1 MNCERTLEVLSS
13 IKNKEDIV
21 TSYEEISELMQYH
34 LISQF
39 ESKEIN
45 IDHDREITST
55 KMQFI
60 QLTQDIRE
68 AYKTLVTLEG
78 EYHHVSTVSRSFSFL
93 KVGKGARLKKEIKD
107 LKKFIQNKE
116 IDSRTLKDKILELTR
131 DLESIERAVKVN
143 GLHVTLTPLGELM
156 IDEIHARRRFYS
168 RDLRDLIE
176 VLNAL
181 DNAFNS
187 IIYQIGNIMSTHNF
201 SPIWALYLI
210 NMNMLSL
217 TEVMNSITMSEYNY
231 NIAQKRMMKL
241 SFYLINNPGAVI
253 PRNNRDAKMIENNL
267 RTQYPYNQPK
277 EIIDDI
283 LRKITIPTR
292 EREKIMKEISLLG
305 KLFTIWSS
313 QNQENYDEI
322 TQYYENLKIFV
333 DFQRDLPMI
342 GKRTHLYQHLTQNIN
357 EEMVFV
363 LLILAFSTNL
373 DAYNYFYELIEDI
386 PEGTKF
392 FSSIASLYPW
402 ESEETWMILLRAQS
416 NILKAQ
422 SAKFIPE
429 LMEYAL
435 LMCLNPN
442 VLKIENN
449 LSEKQLSRWRNLII
463 PTIHLSIYSFFEQ
476 DLETYIRTRPLAYI
490 IAPRYYHR
498 SMLHY
503 HAIG

>member
-1 MNCERTLEVLSS
+1 MNCERTLEVLRS

-21 TSYEEISELMQYH
+21 TSYEEISELMQYN

-45 IDHDREITST
+45 IDHDRELSST

-60 QLTQDIRE
+60 QLSQDIRE
-68 AYKTLVTLEG
+68 AYKTLVSLEG
-78 EYHHVSTVSRSFSFL
+78 EYNHVPAFSRSISFL
-93 KVGKGARLKKEIKD
+93 KIGRGARLKKEIKD
-107 LKKFIQNKE
+107 LKNFIQNKE
-116 IDSRTLKDKILELTR
+116 IELRTLKENILELTR

-143 GLHVTLTPLGELM
+143 GIHVTLTPLGELM

-168 RDLRDLIE
+168 RELKDLID

-187 IIYQIGNIMSTHNF
+187 IIYQIGNVMRTHNF

-210 NMNMLSL
+210 NMNMLDL
-217 TEVMNSITMSEYNY
+217 TEVMNSITMTEYNY

-241 SFYLINNPGAVI
+241 SFYLINNPGAII
-253 PRNNRDAKMIENNL
+253 PKNSRNAKMIESEL
-267 RTQYPYNQPK
+267 KSQYPYNQPK
-277 EIIDDI
+277 EVIEDI
-283 LRKITIPTR
+283 LRKANISTHKVRT
-292 EREKIMKEISLLG
+292 EISLLG
-305 KLFTIWSS
+305 KLFTIWGS
-313 QNQENYDEI
+313 QNQENYNEI

-342 GKRTHLYQHLTQNIN
+342 GKRTQLYQHLKQNIN
-357 EEMVFV
+357 EEMIFV
-363 LLILAFSTNL
+363 LLILAFSTSL

-402 ESEETWMILLRAQS
+402 EPEETWMILLRAQS
-416 NILKAQ
+416 NVLKAQ

-449 LSEKQLSRWRNLII
+449 LSEMQLRRWRNLII

-476 DLETYIRTRPLAYI
+476 DLEKYIRTRPLAYI
-490 IAPRYYHR
+490 IAPRYYYG